1 MDPWSRASMML
12 WWREKKDNKCRG
24 DWVVQAGKQKK
35 IPVISIYPLY
45 GNPETDQRSLA
56 ITNRIRESFGRIIV
70 PKPGDD
76 YFDYNSLRTQLPAR

>member
-1 MDPWSRASMML
+1 MML

-24 DWVVQAGKQKK
+24 DWVVQVGKQNK

-56 ITNRIRESFGRIIV
+56 IINRIRESFERIIV
-70 PKPGDD
+70 PKPVDG
-76 YFDYNSLRTQLPAR
+76 YFCYNSPRTQLPAR